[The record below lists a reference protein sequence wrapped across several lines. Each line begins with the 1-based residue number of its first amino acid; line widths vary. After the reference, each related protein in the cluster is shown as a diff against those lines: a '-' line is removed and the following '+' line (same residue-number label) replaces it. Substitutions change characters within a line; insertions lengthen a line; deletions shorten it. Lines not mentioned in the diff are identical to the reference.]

1 MHEQFYVRKQCIKS
15 KNRIVVGEY
24 LEDKEYSGECATS
37 RICKIR
43 VHSM

>member
-1 MHEQFYVRKQCIKS
+1 MKS